1 MSVTFDQAMRLSG
14 LHPRAIVAD
23 SKWRRCATDDHPKKR
38 NGAYVLHPDGRGY
51 WRNWATESGINAWR
65 DDSAIRS
72 APVDEAKLRMQ
83 RERER
88 AYRAQAIRSARAF
101 WHNAR
106 PLNRPHPYV
115 EKKGLTPLGCAGLR
129 QHDGLLVVPVWFGDS
144 LLSVQTIQPDGTKR
158 FWPGAPV
165 KAGCVVLD
173 RQRAAVTAIVEGLAT
188 GLAVFQAVRQARV
201 IVAFDCGN
209 MLPVVDRI
217 RPTGSVV
224 ICADN
229 DWKTLAKRGV
239 NPGIEKAQNAA
250 ELIGCG
256 VVWPNDIEGTD
267 WADAIKEIGEGAQRK
282 IERLILAA
290 AKYVAGAST

>member
-51 WRNWATESGINAWR
+51 WRNWATESGISSWR
-65 DDSAIRS
+65 DDSASRA

-83 RERER
+83 RER

-106 PLNRPHPYV
+106 ALNRPHPYI
-115 EKKGLTPLGCAGLR
+115 ERKGLAPLGCAGLR
-129 QHDGLLVVPVWFGDS
+129 QHDGLLVVPVWLGDT
-144 LLSVQTIQPDGTKR
+144 LISVQTIHPDGTKR

-165 KAGCVVLD
+165 KAGAYVID

-188 GLAVFQAVRQARV
+188 GLAVFQSVRQARV
-201 IVAFDCGN
+201 IVAFDAGN
-209 MLPVVDRI
+209 ILPVVDRI

-224 ICADN
+224 ICADH
-229 DWKTLAKRGV
+229 DWKTLAKRGF
-239 NPGIEKAQNAA
+239 NPGLDKANNAA
-250 ELIGCG
+250 VLIGCG
-256 VVWPNDIEGTD
+256 VAYPDGIEGSD
-267 WADAIKEIGEGAQRK
+267 WCDYLHEIGEGAARK
-282 IERLILAA
+282 LERLVLSKAR
-290 AKYVAGAST
+290 YVVQA